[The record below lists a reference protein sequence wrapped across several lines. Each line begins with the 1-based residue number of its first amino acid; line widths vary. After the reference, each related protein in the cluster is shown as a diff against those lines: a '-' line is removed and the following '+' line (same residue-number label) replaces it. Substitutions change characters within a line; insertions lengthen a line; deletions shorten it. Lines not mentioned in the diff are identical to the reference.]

1 MNYLTQYY
9 KNRTIQ
15 LQEEVVRL
23 TTLVESKN
31 IHSLNEG
38 TQIGDL
44 IAKYGGYAAYMAE
57 VAAGRIKGWWET
69 VSPQDMIET
78 GVGVM
83 LPMASIPGELLYHG
97 TLAAQNYNLEQAA
110 YDIVVHFASKYR
122 YPIPTIEEWR
132 NAGSPTGGSLYP
144 WFKSQYPNN
153 TNGAEAIHRHYHPEP
168 YEPMGPPAPTQ
179 TRPSTTPPNDGR
191 DAFGNRLG

>member
-9 KNRTIQ
+9 KNLSEQ
-15 LQEEVVRL
+15 LEEKVFNL
-23 TTLVESKN
+23 TALVESRN

-44 IAKYGGYAAYMAE
+44 IARYGSYAAYMAE
-57 VAAGRIKGWWET
+57 VAAGRIKGWWDT
-69 VSPQDMIET
+69 VTPQDMTET

-83 LPMASIPGELLYHG
+83 LPWASLPGELLYHG
-97 TLAAQNYNLEQAA
+97 TVAAHDYNMEQAA

-144 WFKSQYPNN
+144 WFKRQYPNN
-153 TNGAEAIHRHYHPEP
+153 TNGAEAIHRHYHPNTYDKDTP
-168 YEPMGPPAPTQ
+168 SNIQVKNPITQ
-179 TRPSTTPPNDGR
+179 NSVLPGQYQ
-191 DAFGNRLG
+191 A